1 LAHSLIIEY
10 LVHVLLFCAAEIA
23 CATNGFNTLCQAL
36 EQTGLDH
43 KLDDLDSNFTVFAPS
58 DSAFGDILYDLQIYD
73 IYDCPTETLRE
84 LLRVHIHENEVIDKN
99 ELEGRCGDLLEMA
112 SGDKTRTVCEDNK
125 NRIFQKGA
133 GNSDNDKPRVVTF
146 DIDACNGIIH
156 VVNTVILPR
165 YVSDCEQL

>member
-1 LAHSLIIEY
+1 MAHSLIIEY

-43 KLDDLDSNFTVFAPS
+43 KLDDLDTDFTVFAPT
-58 DSAFGDILYDLQIYD
+58 DSAFGDVLHDLQIND
-73 IYDCPTETLRE
+73 IYDCPKETLRE
-84 LLRVHIHENEVIDKN
+84 LLRVHIHENDIIDKN
-99 ELEGRCGDLLEMA
+99 ELEHRCGDLLEMA
-112 SGDKTRTVCEDNK
+112 SGDETRTVCEDNAS
-125 NRIFQKGA
+125 RIFQKGA
-133 GNSDNDKPRVVTF
+133 GNSDNDKPRITTF

-156 VVNTVILPR
+156 IVNKVILPR